1 MSEMN
6 LIMESWRGFVNE
18 DDLEACPVPTVDPH
32 TFLDG
37 LELAMMEP
45 EAQKAY
51 IEKLK
56 GSKTRVKNLN
66 RTIEIGSLLTGVVG
80 ATIGGFAATATG
92 GGAVLGAGF
101 VALVANLWRSRQETQ
116 SDKKTNAIMKMLC
129 IDGALL
135 DTIDND
141 VEKIYWANSTLR
153 ASIEDYIINA
163 RATPEG
169 SALDPMPNFT
179 AHLVNWLNNDAD
191 SPYETAGTTGPDT
204 DIVAR

>member
-1 MSEMN
+1 MSEMK

-18 DDLEACPVPTVDPH
+18 VEFEACPVPTVDVD
-32 TFLDG
+32 TFLSG

-45 EAQKAY
+45 EAQKDY

-56 GSKTRVKNLN
+56 GSRTRVKNLN
-66 RTIEIGSLLTGVVG
+66 RIIEIGGFLTGVAG

-101 VALVANLWRSRQETQ
+101 VAIVANLWRSRQETQ

-141 VEKIYWANSTLR
+141 VETLYWTNSDLRDKIEA
-153 ASIEDYIINA
+153 YIINA
-163 RATPEG
+163 RQPGGGA
-169 SALDPMPNFT
+169 DPMPNFT
-179 AHLVNWLNNDAD
+179 AHLVNWLNTDDD
-191 SPYETAGTTGPDT
+191 SPYKVAGQTGPDT

>member
-66 RTIEIGSLLTGVVG
+66 RIIEIGSLLTGVAG
-80 ATIGGFAATATG
+80 ATIGGFAATAPAAARCWVPVSSPSSPTFG
-92 GGAVLGAGF
+92 EA
-101 VALVANLWRSRQETQ
+101 
-116 SDKKTNAIMKMLC
+116 DKK
-129 IDGALL
+129 
-135 DTIDND
+135 
-141 VEKIYWANSTLR
+141 
-153 ASIEDYIINA
+153 
-163 RATPEG
+163 
-169 SALDPMPNFT
+169 PNPIRK
-179 AHLVNWLNNDAD
+179 LMQ
-191 SPYETAGTTGPDT
+191 
-204 DIVAR
+204 